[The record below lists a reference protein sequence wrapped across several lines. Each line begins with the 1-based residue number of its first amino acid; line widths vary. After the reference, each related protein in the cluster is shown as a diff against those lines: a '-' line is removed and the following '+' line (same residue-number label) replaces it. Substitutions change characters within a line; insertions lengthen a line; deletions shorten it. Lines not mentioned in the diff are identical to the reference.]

1 MMNLNHLMTSIKT
14 MLATTMTP
22 GTQVKMTTTQ
32 IKTTTTQIKMT
43 ITETIH
49 FNQWIKKQIN

>member
-1 MMNLNHLMTSIKT
+1 MNLNHLMTSIKT

-32 IKTTTTQIKMT
+32 IKMT